1 MLKCFQGFTMKNKTE
16 IAEQQQSFIE
26 SLKQQTIDFIYTI
39 DKTKIETILLSGSV
53 ARGDFFPGKFDGMID
68 LTVMKRPGTETD
80 AEEIFGKN
88 EDANI
93 PFHCIKRNGTWYEI
107 NFIDFITLDAFKK
120 MQIPSRNALLES
132 KILYDPNHKYEDELM
147 NINIWSQVD
156 LKKLLHEEFRYM
168 IYLLGEYKVD
178 RWNRRQAYLQMNE
191 NLNAAIR
198 TAIHCLY
205 FINGFYWPAEDRS
218 LYYSLSLEKLPE
230 NYSRIIIELCTQT
243 PDSEK
248 DYYRRESLFKCEI
261 LRFIEQFI
269 RL

>member
-1 MLKCFQGFTMKNKTE
+1 MKSRTE
-16 IAEQQQSFIE
+16 IAEQQQSFID
-26 SLKQQTIDFIYTI
+26 SLKQQTIDFLYTI

-68 LTVMKRPGTETD
+68 LTVMKRQGTE
-80 AEEIFGKN
+80 AEAEDIFGKD
-88 EDANI
+88 EDKEI
-93 PFHCIKRNGTWYEI
+93 PFHCIKRNGIWYSI
-107 NFIDFITLDAFKK
+107 NFVDFITAERFKQMK
-120 MQIPSRNALLES
+120 IPERNALLES

-147 NINIWSQVD
+147 QINMWSQMD
-156 LKKLLHEEFRYM
+156 LKKQLHEEFRYM

-205 FINGFYWPAEDRS
+205 YINGLYWSAEDRN

-230 NYSRIIIELCTQT
+230 NYSRIIVELCTQT
-243 PDSEK
+243 PDNEK